1 MTKDRDVKLEGY
13 YKSHWP
19 VECGGNRRQKAA
31 NGRLDVKNKQARVQ
45 SICNE
50 RWNVMTIFRER
61 EELFLGG
68 TMPSFTGPP
77 PFGWVQ
83 KIDPQTLEV
92 INETPRLPC
101 GEHVWCGAIAAH
113 QNGNIIKVNGNY
125 MHSITNQCEVDIEKK
140 LPIDQAH
147 NGLLVLSDGSIVTK
161 DLRLEG
167 QGRST
172 ITRLNDKLELMH
184 EPFLLPEGSMG
195 RIASDKND
203 DGEFIYIPG
212 IEKIWKIRV
221 DEKLSVDGSWSPTYR
236 STDDDQGLSWDG
248 CISDGSMWLMN
259 NGDIDSLRAIY
270 STHPNGRFNKA
281 PKELSWR
288 RSAPWSCKQ
297 RLYKFDLYSNEFQYI
312 EPFEKSGGGIIAP
325 PVNIP
330 EHNVCVCWDSING
343 GLAGIDTTAK
353 KLDLSWKIDDIRPT
367 MQPVVFPESEELV
380 INSFEE
386 NDDKLVVIDLTNGN
400 ILDKVSLKSPLAN
413 GMFLTPGLNNDIF
426 YCTTRTIARVSWT

>member
-1 MTKDRDVKLEGY
+1 M
-13 YKSHWP
+13 
-19 VECGGNRRQKAA
+19 
-31 NGRLDVKNKQARVQ
+31 
-45 SICNE
+45 
-50 RWNVMTIFRER
+50 
-61 EELFLGG
+61 
-68 TMPSFTGPP
+68 
-77 PFGWVQ
+77 
-83 KIDPQTLEV
+83 
-92 INETPRLPC
+92 
-101 GEHVWCGAIAAH
+101 
-113 QNGNIIKVNGNY
+113 
-125 MHSITNQCEVDIEKK
+125 
-140 LPIDQAH
+140 
-147 NGLLVLSDGSIVTK
+147 
-161 DLRLEG
+161 
-167 QGRST
+167 
-172 ITRLNDKLELMH
+172 
-184 EPFLLPEGSMG
+184 
-195 RIASDKND
+195 
-203 DGEFIYIPG
+203 
-212 IEKIWKIRV
+212 
-221 DEKLSVDGSWSPTYR
+221 DESWSPTYR

-343 GLAGIDTTAK
+343 GLAGIDTTEK

-367 MQPVVFPESEELV
+367 MQPVVFPESKELV

-426 YCTTRTIARVSWT
+426 YCSTRTVARVSWT